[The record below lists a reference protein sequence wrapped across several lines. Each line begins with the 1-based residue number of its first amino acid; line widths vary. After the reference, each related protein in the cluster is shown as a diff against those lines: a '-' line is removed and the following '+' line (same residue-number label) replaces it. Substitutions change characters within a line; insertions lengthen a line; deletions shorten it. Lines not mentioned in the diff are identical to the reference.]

1 MMDYRKTILIM
12 TDADGA
18 ETAKAI
24 KLRLTQAD
32 ASVAVIVIG
41 VNELQNSIVEAAKN
55 YLWKKDGF
63 TRRRWEAHR
72 LAQAEKA
79 LDEIPKGVPKFD
91 ATKLKHVKMQNI
103 LMRYRPALMLY
114 LTPQELG
121 IGLSAR
127 NKLMPECKIIAL
139 CPGVVGDLRWIYP
152 GIDGYWVENA
162 GVLTTLANHGV
173 AERQMRV
180 VTFPFGE
187 SEEAKERKVGETRP
201 SVLVEVPPADEGA
214 VRPLLNALKGETHR
228 FSIDIAAGEDREA
241 YAYAVEQGF
250 RVCNEGGDVAGL
262 RRNADV
268 VLTRPHGGVLPVLF
282 GADKQIVFYAARG
295 KTEIRAAAFLAKESP
310 LWDGT
315 EKIGRLLAEASR
327 PEVVS
332 ERTLARQNR
341 YSLRARSD
349 LIESICQLIG

>member
-127 NKLMPECKIIAL
+127 NKLMPNSLRQTDCNSLKRRL
-139 CPGVVGDLRWIYP
+139 C
-152 GIDGYWVENA
+152 
-162 GVLTTLANHGV
+162 
-173 AERQMRV
+173 
-180 VTFPFGE
+180 
-187 SEEAKERKVGETRP
+187 
-201 SVLVEVPPADEGA
+201 
-214 VRPLLNALKGETHR
+214 
-228 FSIDIAAGEDREA
+228 
-241 YAYAVEQGF
+241 
-250 RVCNEGGDVAGL
+250 L
-262 RRNADV
+262 RR
-268 VLTRPHGGVLPVLF
+268 TM
-282 GADKQIVFYAARG
+282 K
-295 KTEIRAAAFLAKESP
+295 
-310 LWDGT
+310 
-315 EKIGRLLAEASR
+315 
-327 PEVVS
+327 
-332 ERTLARQNR
+332 
-341 YSLRARSD
+341 YSLIMKRTAWTLWLKRKKVQRKCRLSSKKNSR
-349 LIESICQLIG
+349 LR